1 MILKNPVFS
10 DNKILMEKGQ
20 EITSK
25 SIERL
30 ENYKIGE
37 VEILDGKEQELNKIQ
52 TEEKVIKEEF
62 EKVYQETRVKAK
74 EVFTN
79 WFNKKHLDDFDNKP
93 VLTQIFA
100 LCEWLK
106 TQGYAISTKSNYYD
120 SNYSAKIS
128 FNEGDINTQGHENL
142 EKALVSAI
150 ELAVEDLNDRL
161 EQVCY

>member
-1 MILKNPVFS
+1 MIT
-10 DNKILMEKGQ
+10 G
-20 EITSK
+20 
-25 SIERL
+25 
-30 ENYKIGE
+30 
-37 VEILDGKEQELNKIQ
+37 
-52 TEEKVIKEEF
+52 
-62 EKVYQETRVKAK
+62 KAK

-79 WFNKKHLDDFDNKP
+79 WFNKNHLDNFDNKP

-128 FNEGDINTQGHENL
+128 FNEGDINTQDHESL

>member
-1 MILKNPVFS
+1 MIT
-10 DNKILMEKGQ
+10 G
-20 EITSK
+20 
-25 SIERL
+25 
-30 ENYKIGE
+30 
-37 VEILDGKEQELNKIQ
+37 
-52 TEEKVIKEEF
+52 
-62 EKVYQETRVKAK
+62 KAK
-74 EVFTN
+74 EVFAN
-79 WFNKKHLDDFDNKP
+79 WFNKKHLDNFDNKP

-128 FNEGDINTQGHENL
+128 FNEGDINTQGHESL

>member
-1 MILKNPVFS
+1 MIT
-10 DNKILMEKGQ
+10 G
-20 EITSK
+20 
-25 SIERL
+25 
-30 ENYKIGE
+30 
-37 VEILDGKEQELNKIQ
+37 
-52 TEEKVIKEEF
+52 
-62 EKVYQETRVKAK
+62 KAK

-79 WFNKKHLDDFDNKP
+79 WFNKKHLDNFDNKP

-128 FNEGDINTQGHENL
+128 FNEGDINTQGHESL
-142 EKALVSAI
+142 EKALVFAI